1 MERESKSV
9 LERGAEEWVRE
20 RGEDREKEK
29 EKLRQTDRE
38 KQAEK

>member
-29 EKLRQTDRE
+29 LRQTDRE